1 MFKFKRVEEIKA
13 KMKKMKIAGITV
25 AVVFLLMLLNIMYL
39 NFKVSQLSGNQ
50 AEILDLLSKINFA
63 NWYVFSILQ
72 VFPS

>member
-50 AEILDLLSKINFA
+50 AEILDLL
-63 NWYVFSILQ
+63 
-72 VFPS
+72 